1 MKTLTGSGAP
11 QISGAIVPQSE
22 KSQILTLRGY
32 PTLSCSFHTASV
44 DSWSFAEDRFL
55 AHSGHSGFRRWTSQ
69 SSGTLEIEPQ
79 IFAGRPRGAPPPI
92 RSCEGLSGRERP
104 SQLGFDE
111 LVVSLFFGPFDRG
124 DIWSAARPPVSVRVA
139 GVYSHG
145 LSDQMHP
152 VPDANFVLAVE
163 RRQFAVA
170 GMKNRTDN
178 VATGY
183 GGGRPRIT
191 GCGGQGAGYGGQGAA
206 HMAGMRRSL
215 DQFQTRNAR

>member
-1 MKTLTGSGAP
+1 MCHCNSRAVHP
-11 QISGAIVPQSE
+11 I
-22 KSQILTLRGY
+22 
-32 PTLSCSFHTASV
+32 
-44 DSWSFAEDRFL
+44 
-55 AHSGHSGFRRWTSQ
+55 HSR
-69 SSGTLEIEPQ
+69 E
-79 IFAGRPRGAPPPI
+79 A
-92 RSCEGLSGRERP
+92 LSGRERP

-111 LVVSLFFGPFDRG
+111 LVVPLFFGPFDRG

-163 RRQFAVA
+163 RRQFTVA
-170 GMKNRTDN
+170 GMKNRTDD

-191 GCGGQGAGYGGQGAA
+191 GCRGQGAGYRGKGAA
-206 HMAGMRRSL
+206 HMAGMRRPL
-215 DQFQTRNAR
+215 DQFETRNAR